1 MTTDCVEEKL
11 AEKTT
16 DLLIVGAGF
25 VGLACACAMQDA
37 GLKVRVI
44 DQKAA
49 PPSMPSRSSPV
60 KVAAHRLTGGPS
72 GNVIAVSP
80 ASTQFLTDI
89 GAWELI
95 EPAYITPYE
104 QMEVVDGTGAGAI
117 SFHAGEAGLPL
128 LGYIV
133 DQQALIAALV
143 QRATQLPH
151 ITLAWQQPWQELIR
165 EEAGYRLLMADGQQL
180 TTPLL
185 IGADGSSSTI
195 REAVG
200 LSKAGWHYGQDAIVC
215 VAQSGKAH
223 SNSHSDARGNGDQDS
238 QFNSQLNSQDSLEDS
253 LEEKV
258 ARQWFT
264 SRGPL
269 AMLPL
274 AEPGLAAV
282 IWSVFDAEQLLSL
295 SDEDFCEALNQASE
309 QCNPLSGR
317 NIHAVTT
324 RFSFPLMQQQA
335 IHYINPGIAII
346 GDAAHTI
353 HPLAGQGA
361 NLGFA
366 DARALA
372 SVLRQARMEAMSPGD
387 MRLLRRYEAQR
398 KPGNQL
404 AGMVTEGFHRLFTA
418 EHPALAFLRNRGLR
432 LVDHNKR
439 LKKLAVDLAT
449 GKY

>member
-1 MTTDCVEEKL
+1 MTTDTVEEKVE
-11 AEKTT
+11 EKTT
-16 DLLIVGAGF
+16 DVLIVGAGF
-25 VGLACACAMQDA
+25 VGLACACALQDA
-37 GLKVRVI
+37 GLRVRVI

-49 PPSMPSRSSPV
+49 PPAMPISSPPV
-60 KVAAHRLTGGPS
+60 KVEAHRLTGGPS

-80 ASTQFLTDI
+80 ASMQFLSDMGT
-89 GAWELI
+89 WELI
-95 EPAYITPYE
+95 DPACITPYKR
-104 QMEVVDGTGAGAI
+104 MEVFDGTGAGAI
-117 SFHAGEAGLPL
+117 SFHAREAGLPL
-128 LGYIV
+128 LGYIL
-133 DQQALIAALV
+133 DQQALIVALV
-143 QRATQLPH
+143 QRAAQLPH

-165 EEAGYRLLMADGQQL
+165 EETGYRLLMSNGQQI
-180 TTPLL
+180 TTQLL
-185 IGADGSSSTI
+185 IGADGSASTI

-200 LSKAGWHYGQDAIVC
+200 LRKAGWHYGQDAIVC
-215 VAQSGKAH
+215 VAQSGRAP
-223 SNSHSDARGNGDQDS
+223 SSPHSDS
-238 QFNSQLNSQDSLEDS
+238 QNSLEGS
-253 LEEKV
+253 LQKKV

-264 SRGPL
+264 TRGPL

-274 AEPGLAAV
+274 SEPDLSAV
-282 IWSVFDAEQLLSL
+282 IWSVFDAQQLLSL
-295 SDEDFCEALNQASE
+295 SAEDFCEALNQTSE

-317 NIHAVTT
+317 IIHAVTA

-366 DARALA
+366 DAQALA
-372 SVLRQARMEAMSPGD
+372 SVLRQSRMEARSPGD

-398 KPGNQL
+398 RPGNQL